1 MVLHMA
7 PKQTPETASASGE
20 RLLWIRKQDGRKQ
33 QEVAALVPITSG
45 YLSRLERGDRKP
57 PPWIA
62 KRLAEIYGCPRSLID
77 GPATPVNDAAGGKG
91 TEVAA

>member
-77 GPATPVNDAAGGKG
+77 GPATPVNDAAVGKG

>member
-1 MVLHMA
+1 MPSKTL
-7 PKQTPETASASGE
+7 PETASESGE

-62 KRLAEIYGCPRSLID
+62 KRLSEIYGCPRSLID
-77 GPATPVNDAAGGKG
+77 GPATSVNDPGTDKG
-91 TEVAA
+91 TEAAA